1 MDKQELDQIAEQIT
15 GIFRTQGERAALA
28 ERDRVNQR
36 LAAEKLNFWFQGP
49 PGGYFLG
56 FFFHDT
62 ASKQEVHRITKMWIP
77 RASLLRR

>member
-1 MDKQELDQIAEQIT
+1 MDKQELDQIAEQIAR
-15 GIFRTQGERAALA
+15 IFRTQGEQAAVA
-28 ERDRVNQR
+28 ERDRVNER
-36 LAAEKLNFWFQGP
+36 LAAEKLNVWFQGP

-62 ASKQEVHRITKMWIP
+62 VRNQEVHRVTKMWTP